1 MTNRDAEAYMV
12 LAAKDVGLSREVV
25 RQLVECLAWRMDV
38 MTESEAVRAADKW
51 LQSAEGG

>member
-1 MTNRDAEAYMV
+1 MTNREAEAYMV